1 LHELHDNT
9 SNVHEQEHYLSLSE
23 YNSFIMEN
31 NELVKDMYS
40 GQNHIVNE
48 LNSIG
53 INNIGDPDVV
63 RQIISLLPQHKYGSI
78 IVVVHN
84 MDYGGLE

>member
-1 LHELHDNT
+1 
-9 SNVHEQEHYLSLSE
+9 
-23 YNSFIMEN
+23 MEN